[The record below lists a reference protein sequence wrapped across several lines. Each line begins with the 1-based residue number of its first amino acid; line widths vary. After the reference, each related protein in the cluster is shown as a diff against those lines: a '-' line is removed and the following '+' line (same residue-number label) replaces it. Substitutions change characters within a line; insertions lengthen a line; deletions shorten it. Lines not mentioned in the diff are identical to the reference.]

1 VERAQRTAYPAVP
14 RIAETPARTVEGM
27 QAKIAFASRFN
38 ILERE
43 DLVEGTVNDLLLS
56 AAMDYTDLYGQ
67 EARS

>member
-1 VERAQRTAYPAVP
+1 
-14 RIAETPARTVEGM
+14 M